1 MMMGLGT
8 FRFSL
13 NTAAYQSFDRTDT
26 YPWVEQNRLGRKPAM
41 QLPSDGATEITLEGV
56 IYPDWRGG
64 AAQIGQM
71 RQAAARREPLML
83 VSGTGRIFGLY
94 VILTIQEKASIFKA
108 TGAPRKQ
115 EFTLTLKEYG
125 RDGG

>member
-13 NTAAYQSFDRTDT
+13 NTAAYTGFNRTDN
-26 YPWVEQNRLGRKPAM
+26 YPWVEQTRLGRKPAM
-41 QLPSDGATEITLEGV
+41 QIPSDEATEITLEGV

-64 AAQIGQM
+64 LQQIDHMRTAAG
-71 RQAAARREPLML
+71 AKKPLML

-94 VILTIQEKASIFKA
+94 VILSIEEKASIFKSS
-108 TGAPRKQ
+108 GAPRKQ

-125 RDGG
+125 AD